1 MLDGGFTGAADVEVI
16 ADGGICVGKGE
27 NCADGIFDVAEDA
40 GLAAVVV
47 DDDLFVL
54 EGGLDKAWD
63 DHSVLA
69 GLTWAD
75 GIEEADCGDFEAVGL
90 VQCVSDGFF

>member
-1 MLDGGFTGAADVEVI
+1 M
-16 ADGGICVGKGE
+16 
-27 NCADGIFDVAEDA
+27 AEDA

-47 DDDLFVL
+47 DDDVFVL

-69 GLTWAD
+69 GLAWAD
-75 GIEEADCGDFEAVGL
+75 SVEEADCGDFEAVGL
-90 VQCVSDGFF
+90 MECVGDCFFKCLGIGVCPADFLGGADYAI